1 MGFEN
6 YACTLADLEER
17 LSLQEILYSLHCL
30 FSGYEILFGKLG
42 QLKVSPQCCFVTLEG
57 EVRAWMNRDF
67 KINELVLEG
76 ELDCPVINSE
86 VTLIKKILEV
96 GERLS
101 SNAT

>member
-17 LSLQEILYSLHCL
+17 LSLQEILYCLHCL